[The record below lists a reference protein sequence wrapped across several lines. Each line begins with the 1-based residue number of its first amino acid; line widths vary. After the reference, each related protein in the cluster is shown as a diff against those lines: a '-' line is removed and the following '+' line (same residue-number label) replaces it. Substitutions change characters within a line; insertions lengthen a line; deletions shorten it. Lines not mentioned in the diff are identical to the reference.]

1 MRFTCRING
10 VVRTIDTHPLR
21 RLLDILRDDLG
32 LTGTKEGCGEGE
44 CGACAVLLEDV
55 LVNSCMVPAMHLRG
69 KSVLSIEGIGVD
81 GPDALQR
88 AFVEEGAVQCGFC
101 TPGMIL
107 AARALLLKGEHPSR
121 DAIRDALSGNLCRCT
136 GYEQIFRAVE
146 KASREGYGAH
156 CRRHLVPVD
165 PSYSLDR
172 SERSWCFLP
181 DTLEEA
187 LSVLASRD
195 ERPLVFAGGTDIF
208 PDMKNEKVACPQVL
222 DLSAIASLKKIHFE
236 KNDVLISACVP
247 VTRIAED
254 PALNRTVKILCD
266 AARSI
271 GAPAVRNRATIGGN
285 LANASAAADLPVPLL
300 VLGAKVHARNESQE
314 KIFEL
319 EDFYESYR
327 STKLGKDELITAIS
341 FPLPP
346 EGAVQEFHK
355 RGSRATLTLSRMSLA
370 FLSSHLPDGGY
381 DIRIA
386 AGSMSPVPFRL
397 KRTEAY
403 IRHHPMTAET
413 LQRAIDVASG
423 EINPRKSGEYRR
435 YLSLE
440 CMRKHL
446 QALENA

>member
-1 MRFTCRING
+1 M
-10 VVRTIDTHPLR
+10 
-21 RLLDILRDDLG
+21 
-32 LTGTKEGCGEGE
+32 
-44 CGACAVLLEDV
+44 
-55 LVNSCMVPAMHLRG
+55 G
-69 KSVLSIEGIGVD
+69 K
-81 GPDALQR
+81 
-88 AFVEEGAVQCGFC
+88 
-101 TPGMIL
+101 
-107 AARALLLKGEHPSR
+107 
-121 DAIRDALSGNLCRCT
+121 
-136 GYEQIFRAVE
+136 
-146 KASREGYGAH
+146 
-156 CRRHLVPVD
+156 
-165 PSYSLDR
+165 
-172 SERSWCFLP
+172 
-181 DTLEEA
+181 
-187 LSVLASRD
+187 
-195 ERPLVFAGGTDIF
+195 
-208 PDMKNEKVACPQVL
+208 
-222 DLSAIASLKKIHFE
+222 
-236 KNDVLISACVP
+236 
-247 VTRIAED
+247 TRVIAETGAGQHGVATATAAAFMGLECEVFMGEED
-254 PALNRTVKILCD
+254 TIRQALNVYRMEL
-266 AARSI
+266 
-271 GAPAVRNRATIGGN
+271 
-285 LANASAAADLPVPLL
+285 
-300 VLGAKVHARNESQE
+300 LGAKVHARNESQE